1 MTTVHCVGDVMTDVV
16 ALLPG
21 PLAAGSDTPARV
33 RTSHGGAA
41 ANTAA
46 WLAELG
52 VPVRLTAR
60 IGDDPAGLA
69 AAAALAGVTLDLQV
83 DPDLPTG
90 TVVVL
95 VDPDGERT
103 MIPDAGANAALT
115 RVNVG
120 PEEHLHV
127 SGYALFHPAVRP
139 VVVAAMARASAL
151 SLDLASAAPL
161 SGLPLDEVRAWCA
174 AATVFANADE
184 ARVVTGCSDP
194 DRSAAELSRWC
205 RVAVVKVGSGGA
217 VVGEAGVVTRVPVPG
232 RSAPVDTT
240 GAGDAFA
247 AGYLAAGLAGAGPA
261 AAAANGHRI
270 AARVLNRLGAR
281 PVAAA
286 RARTADHV

>member
-1 MTTVHCVGDVMTDVV
+1 MITVHCVGDVMTDVV

-95 VDPDGERT
+95 VDPAGERT

-115 RVNVG
+115 SVDVRPG
-120 PEEHLHV
+120 EHLHV

-139 VVVAAMARASAL
+139 LVLAAMARASAV

-161 SGLPLDEVRAWCA
+161 SGLPVGEVRAWCA
-174 AATVFANADE
+174 GATVFANADE
-184 ARVVTGCSDP
+184 ARVMTGCSDP

-205 RVAVVKVGSGGA
+205 RVAVVKDGPGGA
-217 VVGEAGVVTRVPVPG
+217 VAAAGGSITRVPVPG
-232 RSAPVDTT
+232 RLTRWTPPAPVMPLPRGSWPPERPEPTSPRPWRT
-240 GAGDAFA
+240 PTASP
-247 AGYLAAGLAGAGPA
+247 PA
-261 AAAANGHRI
+261 S
-270 AARVLNRLGAR
+270 
-281 PVAAA
+281 
-286 RARTADHV
+286 